1 MNDHNL
7 RTLRCAGPTFHQEH
21 LAWKIAELAAD
32 SVPVPADTQAMVIN
46 RIIDTAAVSAAAIR
60 RSPVTVA
67 RAQAMAHP
75 RAPGATVFGVE
86 GTYSPAWAAF
96 ANSVAVHELHWQD
109 TFSATDHT
117 HPAGTIPALVAVAQ
131 HVGLRGAD
139 LVNGIA
145 TAYEVQ
151 IALAKG
157 IFRPPDGLDAFGQL
171 CPAVVAGVG
180 AMLRL
185 SPETIYSAIRHTAQL
200 TAGTRPSGQGSM
212 CNRNVHA
219 PAYAGKIA
227 VEAIDSA
234 MHAERQPVSH
244 RDGED
249 GISHLLFTDGHHP
262 MPVIGVGEPKR
273 AILSSYPCEHSAD
286 HHGQAAIDLA
296 VRLRERIGSLD
307 AIDSIVLHTSHQAH
321 VSIGT
326 GAGDPRKLDPD
337 ASPETLTRS
346 VMYLFAVA
354 LQDGAW
360 HHERSYLPE
369 RAHRA
374 DTVELWHR
382 ITTTA
387 DSEWTRRHQSVDPSA
402 PTIGVRAAITLNS
415 GEVIADEIAA
425 ADAHPM
431 GARPFTRR
439 NYIAKFTE
447 LAEGVIERREQQRFL
462 DVVTCLSDLK
472 RGTLNLL
479 NPVVGTWVLGEAPS
493 THGIFR

>member
-1 MNDHNL
+1 MIDHNL
-7 RTLRCAGPTFHQEH
+7 RNPRCTGPTFHEEH

-32 SVPVPADTQAMVIN
+32 SVAVPADTQSMVIN
-46 RIIDTAAVSAAAIR
+46 RLIDTAAVSAAAVR
-60 RSPVTVA
+60 RRPVAVA
-67 RAQAMAHP
+67 RAQARAHP
-75 RAPGATVFGVE
+75 QMPGATIFGIE
-86 GTYSPAWAAF
+86 GTHSPEWAAF
-96 ANSVAVHELHWQD
+96 ANGVAVHELHWHD

-131 HVGLRGAD
+131 HAGLRGTD
-139 LVNGIA
+139 LINGIA

-157 IFRPPDGLDAFGQL
+157 ICRSQDGTDHFGRL
-171 CPAVVAGVG
+171 CPAVAAGVG

-185 SPETIYSAIRHTAQL
+185 SPETIYAAIRHTVQL
-200 TAGTRPSGQGSM
+200 STGSHLTQPGAI
-212 CNRNVHA
+212 CNRNVYA

-227 VEAIDSA
+227 IEAVDSA
-234 MHAERQPVSH
+234 MHAERQPVPY
-244 RDGED
+244 RDHED
-249 GISHLLFTDGHHP
+249 GISHPLFADGQHP
-262 MPVIGVGEPKR
+262 VSMAGAGEPKR
-273 AILSSYPCEHSAD
+273 AILASYPCEHSAD

-296 VRLRERIGSLD
+296 IRLREKIGPLD
-307 AIDSIVLHTSHQAH
+307 AIESIVLHTTHQVH

-337 ASPETLTRS
+337 APQATLAQS

-360 HHERSYLPE
+360 HHERSYTPE

-382 ITTTA
+382 ITTA
-387 DSEWTRRHQSVDPSA
+387 EAPEWTPRHHSADPA
-402 PTIGVRAAITLNS
+402 DTTTGVRATITLDS
-415 GEVIADEIAA
+415 GEVIVDEIAV
-425 ADAHPM
+425 ADAHPL

-447 LAEGVIERREQQRFL
+447 LADGVIDRREQQRFL
-462 DVVTCLSDLK
+462 DMVTCLSDLK
-472 RGTLNLL
+472 RGMLNLL
-479 NPVVGTWVLGEAPS
+479 NPMVDPCILDEAPI